1 MRRVGKRF
9 SGVETPLFEGM
20 LVGQEIEEEGDTYEH
35 VEDVTA
41 VDDAKGDDTA
51 AHGEVP
57 TTTQEPSIPS
67 PTLTIPLSQPPQ
79 DIPSTSQVQ
88 QTPPKSPQVQPPSPQ
103 PQAQQQAADFLM
115 SLLQKALDAY
125 AALTRRVEH
134 LEYDK
139 VAQALE
145 ITKLKRRVK
154 RLEKGNK
161 DRVLKLRRGSYAL
174 SWKPCQRDSLNL
186 PDHMYSIYTV
196 KRYIADVAASFQ
208 RSQIHI
214 IKAFNVKSLFGEIFS
229 PKKITSQA
237 QMSNKAHNQD
247 HKARMFEAIT
257 NQDYP
262 SQEVVDQSR
271 MSRHKIK
278 SIVHKKYSKD
288 RELDIGGDQKLETST
303 LGEIVSLEKSNK
315 NGMLVGQE
323 IEEEGDADEHV
334 EDVTAGDDAQ
344 GDDTAAHG
352 EVPTITQEPSIPS
365 PTLTIPPS

>member
-1 MRRVGKRF
+1 
-9 SGVETPLFEGM
+9 
-20 LVGQEIEEEGDTYEH
+20 
-35 VEDVTA
+35 
-41 VDDAKGDDTA
+41 
-51 AHGEVP
+51 
-57 TTTQEPSIPS
+57 
-67 PTLTIPLSQPPQ
+67 
-79 DIPSTSQVQ
+79 
-88 QTPPKSPQVQPPSPQ
+88 
-103 PQAQQQAADFLM
+103 
-115 SLLQKALDAY
+115 
-125 AALTRRVEH
+125 
-134 LEYDK
+134 
-139 VAQALE
+139 
-145 ITKLKRRVK
+145 
-154 RLEKGNK
+154 
-161 DRVLKLRRGSYAL
+161 
-174 SWKPCQRDSLNL
+174 WKPCQRDSLNL

-271 MSRHKIK
+271 IFSR
-278 SIVHKKYSKD
+278 V
-288 RELDIGGDQKLETST
+288 ETP
-303 LGEIVSLEKSNK
+303 LFE
-315 NGMLVGQE
+315 GMLVGQE